1 MKKKLVSIILSIMVA
16 VTFMPLAAEYTFAA
30 EGDQSQNMEQPEQ
43 VETPPPRFNP
53 ANAVR
58 GIRVTGYNYKSVTLS
73 WNKVD
78 QATGYQIYRAT
89 KKNGKYKKIKT
100 TSAHSFYDGGNKT
113 LGKYKYYK
121 IRAYGVV
128 GGKTVY
134 GTYSSKFCAKP
145 NMPAPIVTTT
155 SASGKVNLSWS
166 KVAGATKYKVYRATS
181 RNGKYSSVKT
191 TKSCSFSNKVT
202 NGKRYYYKVR
212 PYRKSKG
219 GITSGIVEG
228 IATLAAPADV
238 TAVCNEGVITVSW
251 KAVGQSA
258 FYQVFRST
266 DSDSGY
272 VQIGE
277 NTTDLSLQDSSADL
291 EEGTEYFYKVRAVA
305 SVNGR
310 DQPGSFS
317 TGGGRDRM
325 MNQAL
330 SWYGKKEGDKS
341 NKVIVSAFNSRMGTS
356 FSYTTPWCAI
366 FVSACA
372 IESGNA
378 SVIPLSASCPTMVSK
393 FKSWSRWND
402 SKTYLPERGDVIFY
416 DWAAH
421 NNVAD
426 HVGLIVSSNSSTKKI
441 TAIEGNTRGSERSK
455 FSSDAVAY
463 RYYNAGY
470 SDVLGYGLPKYSQD
484 ASVTY
489 AKLPIED
496 PVETEIVAEATEAAL
511 GAQET
516 DVVSEPVPESEA
528 VETKEITAEETSAEE
543 PAVIAEEPAVTTE
556 EPAAEPETDMNKV
569 MNLVEF
575 IEEEQPAEE
584 SAASE
589 EAYDAFLVMNVCEEL
604 DIDACVLVTTDENGN
619 QIIWNELELD
629 GQTYTLYPS
638 EEGCT
643 PEVLNPEK
651 AN

>member
-1 MKKKLVSIILSIMVA
+1 MVA
-16 VTFMPLAAEYTFAA
+16 VTFMPLAADYSFAE
-30 EGDQSQNMEQPEQ
+30 EGDQGGEVIEQPA
-43 VETPPPRFNP
+43 PPEFNP
-53 ANAVR
+53 ADKVG
-58 GIRVTGYNYKSVTLS
+58 GIRVTGYNYKSVTIA
-73 WNKVD
+73 WNEVD
-78 QATGYQIYRAT
+78 QAAGYQVYRAT

-100 TSAHSFYDGGNKT
+100 TSALSLYDGGNKT

-134 GTYSSKFCAKP
+134 GAYSSKFGAKP
-145 NMPAPIVTTT
+145 NMPAPKVTTT
-155 SASGKVNLSWS
+155 SASGKVSLSWN
-166 KVAGATKYKVYRATS
+166 KIAGATKYKVYRATS
-181 RNGKYSSVKT
+181 RTGKYSRVKT
-191 TKSCSFSNKVT
+191 TTSRSYSNKVT
-202 NGKRYYYKVR
+202 KGKRYYYKVR
-212 PYRKSKG
+212 PYRRSKG
-219 GITSGIVEG
+219 GITSGIAEG
-228 IATLAAPADV
+228 MATLAAPGGV
-238 TAVCNEGVITVSW
+238 TATCNEGVITVSW

-258 FYQVFRST
+258 YYQVFRST
-266 DSDSGY
+266 DPVSGY
-272 VQIGE
+272 VQVGE

-305 SVNGR
+305 SVSGR
-310 DQPGSFS
+310 DQLGSFS
-317 TGGGRDRM
+317 TAGGRDRM
-325 MNQAL
+325 TAQAL

-341 NKVIVSAFNSRMGTS
+341 NKVIVSTFNSRMGTS

-372 IESGNA
+372 IKSGNT
-378 SVIPLSASCPTMVSK
+378 SVIPLSASCPSMVSK
-393 FKSWSRWND
+393 FKSWSRWNG
-402 SKTYLPERGDVIFY
+402 SKSYLPARGDVIFY
-416 DWAAH
+416 DWATH
-421 NNVAD
+421 NKVAD

-470 SDVLGYGLPKYSQD
+470 GDVLGYGLPKYSQG

-489 AKLPIED
+489 AKPPIED
-496 PVETEIVAEATEAAL
+496 PVETEAVAEATEAAL
-511 GAQET
+511 GAQEAEP
-516 DVVSEPVPESEA
+516 VSEPAVEPEEVSEA
-528 VETKEITAEETSAEE
+528 GEALEAAEE
-543 PAVIAEEPAVTTE
+543 PVAEEPV
-556 EPAAEPETDMNKV
+556 AEPETDMGKV

-629 GQTYTLYPS
+629 GQTYTLCPS